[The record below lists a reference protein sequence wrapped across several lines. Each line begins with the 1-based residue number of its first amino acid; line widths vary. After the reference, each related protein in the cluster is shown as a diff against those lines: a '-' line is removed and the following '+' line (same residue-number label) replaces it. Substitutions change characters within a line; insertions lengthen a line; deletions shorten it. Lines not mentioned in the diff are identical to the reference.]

1 MVWVFWISLFVVF
14 YAFVGYSLLIALLA
28 KFFPQQKKQQLP
40 FLADFPEITLLIPA
54 YNELNYL
61 DDKIADS
68 LGLNYPKDKLKILF
82 VTDGSDDGSYEYL
95 LNRADVL
102 VTHQAPRKG
111 KIAAMNR
118 SVQFVNS
125 DLIVFTDCNTF
136 LGKDSLMIIAQLFQD
151 PEVGCVSG
159 EKRIFTHGSDS
170 ASGSGEGFYWSYESW
185 IKQKE
190 AIFNSTIG
198 AAGELFAIRAKLYQ
212 QVEEDTLLDDFII
225 SMRIAMQGFRIS
237 YHPDAFAIE
246 YASASVPEEMKR
258 KVRIASGAIQS
269 VIRLK
274 SLLNPLKYKCLS
286 FQFISH
292 KVLRWTLAPFILLL
306 LLPLNILLYRQ
317 EPESYFKILLIL
329 QGIFY
334 TLAIVGFGMR
344 NRESSL
350 KILFT
355 PYYFLMMNL
364 AQIQGIIRYLKGK
377 QAVNWEKAQRAAKK

>member
-1 MVWVFWISLFVVF
+1 MLWLFWISLFIVF
-14 YAFVGYSLLIALLA
+14 YAFFGYSFLIA
-28 KFFPQQKKQQLP
+28 
-40 FLADFPEITLLIPA
+40 FLANYFPLHKNKKLPPIVDFPAITLLIPA

-61 DDKIADS
+61 EDKITNS
-68 LGLNYPKDKLKILF
+68 LELNYPKDKLRILF
-82 VTDGSDDGSYEYL
+82 ITDGSDDGSFEYL
-95 LNRADVL
+95 QSRTDVAVKHL
-102 VTHQAPRKG
+102 APRKG

-118 SVQFVNS
+118 SIQFVDS
-125 DLIVFTDCNTF
+125 ELIVFTDCNTF
-136 LGKDSLMIIAQLFQD
+136 LGKDSLMIIAQLFNE

-159 EKRIFTHGSDS
+159 EKRIFNHGSDS

-185 IKQKE
+185 IKRKE

-198 AAGELFAIRAKLYQ
+198 AAGELFAIRTKLYQ
-212 QVEEDTLLDDFII
+212 HVEEDTLLDDFII
-225 SMRIAMQGFRIS
+225 SMRIAMQGYRIS
-237 YHPDAFAIE
+237 YHPDAYAIE

-274 SLLNPLKYKCLS
+274 ELLNPLKYKCLS

-292 KVLRWTLAPFILLL
+292 KVLRWTLAPFLLLL
-306 LLPLNILLYRQ
+306 LLPLNIILFLQ
-317 EPESYFKILLIL
+317 DPESYFKILLFL

-334 TLAIVGFGMR
+334 TLAIVGYAMR

-350 KILFT
+350 KILFA